1 MAKKNNFKQQNKDYL
16 RLSIWIL
23 VGLALVVINYVS
35 LVFIKS
41 IVASEVFGWTI
52 LFGGQIYLLAVM
64 LVLFIIDFIYLIL
77 FLRYLFFGKINDTK
91 NTVYLP

>member
-1 MAKKNNFKQQNKDYL
+1 MAKKNNLKQKNKDYL

-23 VGLALVVINYVS
+23 IGLALLVVNYITF
-35 LVFIKS
+35 VFIKS

-77 FLRYLFFGKINDTK
+77 LLRYLFFGKINDTK